1 MIEFVEWLGHASFR
15 INSTPLIYIDPW
27 RITRPKQVADIILIS
42 HDHYDHC
49 SPADIEKLRG
59 PDTIVIG
66 NPMVA
71 QLIDRVTVLRPWQT
85 INIERSSGRASI
97 KAVPAYNAHHPKEFE
112 GLGFVISQNF
122 HDIYFAGD
130 TDMITEMDRI
140 RPDIAIV
147 PVGGRQTMNA
157 SQAAQ
162 AVQRL
167 RPRYAIPSHWGSA
180 AEGGT
185 QVDVRMFIDEV
196 GSTAE
201 VTRLE
206 QKR

>member
-1 MIEFVEWLGHASFR
+1 MIEVVEWLGHASFR

-27 RITRPKQVADIILIS
+27 RIVRPKQPADVILIS

-59 PDTIVIG
+59 ADTVVIG
-66 NPMVA
+66 NQMVA
-71 QLIDRVTVLRPWQT
+71 NLIENVTVLRPWQV
-85 INIERSSGRASI
+85 INIERGGGRVSI
-97 KAVPAYNAHHPKEFE
+97 KAVPAYNAHHPKEFD
-112 GLGFVISQNF
+112 GLGFIISQNF
-122 HDIYFAGD
+122 HDLYFAGD
-130 TDMITEMDRI
+130 TDCIPEMERI
-140 RPDIAIV
+140 RPDIAIL
-147 PVGGRQTMNA
+147 PVGGRQTMTA

-185 QVDVRMFIDEV
+185 QVDVKIFIDEV
-196 GSTAE
+196 GTAAE
-201 VTRLE
+201 VIRLD
-206 QKR
+206 QQR